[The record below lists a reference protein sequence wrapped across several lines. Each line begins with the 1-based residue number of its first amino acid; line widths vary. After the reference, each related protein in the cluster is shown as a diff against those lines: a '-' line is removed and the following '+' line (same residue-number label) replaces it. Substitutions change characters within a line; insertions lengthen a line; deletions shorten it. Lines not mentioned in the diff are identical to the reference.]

1 MVTVT
6 GVENDSPF
14 FGKVIPGDALI
25 SVNGHEIRDVLDYR
39 YYTTVKNIEC
49 VFCRDGERFVC
60 TAEKDEYDDPGL
72 DFSTFLMD
80 KKRSCRNKCVFCF
93 IDQNPKGMRDS
104 VYFKDDDERLSFL
117 QGSYITLTNL
127 SDEDVERIIKMKITP
142 INVSVHTMEPALRV
156 MMTGNRFAG
165 DSLKK
170 LWRLAEGGTGLNLQF
185 VLCRGIND
193 GEHLKYSL
201 KESAKL
207 KTLISASVVPAG
219 ITSHREGLYPL
230 EPYDKASAAGIIDE
244 VEAFHAEQKKLTG
257 SGKYYCSDEFY
268 LLAGRELPPASYYEG
283 FDQYDNGVGM
293 LSDME
298 ECFEDALESTETSG
312 TGRIDV
318 ATGFAAYP
326 LMSRLAQ
333 KFENKFPGR
342 QIVVHRIVNE
352 FFGPNVTVSGLLTGS
367 DYAKQLKGKVG
378 GVLLISRSS
387 LNADGKLFL
396 DDMTPGQLERELGVR
411 LYTNKADGYDL
422 CAAFA
427 ADYTEN

>member
-6 GVENDSPF
+6 GIENGSPCY
-14 FGKVIPGDALI
+14 GKVIPGDALI

-39 YYTTVKNIEC
+39 FYTTVKHIEC
-49 VFCRDGERFVC
+49 VFCRGGEKFTV
-60 TAEKDEYDDPGL
+60 AADKDEYDDVGL

-80 KKRSCRNKCVFCF
+80 KKRTCRNKCVFCF
-93 IDQNPKGMRDS
+93 IDQNPKGMRES

-127 SDEDVERIIKMKITP
+127 SDEDIERIIKMKISP
-142 INVSVHTMEPALRV
+142 INVSVHTMEPELRV

-165 DSLKK
+165 EALNK

-193 GEHLKYSL
+193 GAHLEYSL
-201 KESAKL
+201 AESAKL

-219 ITSHREGLYPL
+219 LTAHREGLYPL
-230 EPYDKASAAGIIDE
+230 EPYDKASAAQVIDT
-244 VEAFHAEQKKLTG
+244 VEKFHAAQKKRTG

-268 LLAGRELPPASYYEG
+268 LIAERKLPDAAYYCG

-298 ECFEDALESTETSG
+298 QCFADALRDTESSAS
-312 TGRIDV
+312 GRIDL
-318 ATGFAAYP
+318 ATGHAAYP
-326 LMSRLAQ
+326 LMRRLAERFQ
-333 KFENKFPGR
+333 RKFPDR
-342 QIVVHRIVNE
+342 QIVVHRITNE
-352 FFGPNVTVSGLLTGS
+352 FFGPSVTVSGLLTGG

-378 GVLLISRSS
+378 KVLLISRSS
-387 LNADGKLFL
+387 LNADGTLFL
-396 DDMTPGQLERELGVR
+396 DDTTPEELERELGVR